1 MEVPILEEKDKRSE
15 SNRRGGGGGG
25 GVVVGIHVTAF
36 RLFIRFV
43 VLVEAGLFPLT
54 GFEFGQCNSL
64 FVSSPLVFLYF
75 RSSFDVTCATMRS
88 RNIEYILL
96 NMENV
101 VDQNKR
107 LDTYE

>member
-64 FVSSPLVFLYF
+64 FVSFPPGLFVIPFKFGVF
-75 RSSFDVTCATMRS
+75 FDVTCAPES
-88 RNIEYILL
+88 RVYYHQAKHINIC
-96 NMENV
+96 
-101 VDQNKR
+101 
-107 LDTYE
+107 T